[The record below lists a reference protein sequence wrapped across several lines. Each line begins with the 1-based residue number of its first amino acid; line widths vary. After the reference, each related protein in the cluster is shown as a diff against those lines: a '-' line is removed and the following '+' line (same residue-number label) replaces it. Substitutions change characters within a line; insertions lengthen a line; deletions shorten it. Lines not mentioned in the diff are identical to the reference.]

1 MDKEPWLAFRC
12 PFELQHIST
21 RVFVMVTDLDRLMK
35 MVTNKHGFQRSWHTL
50 YVIYSPQNVSK
61 NKSSAPGVN
70 KSIKNLEI
78 EWIGSTE
85 CLFLGQSQCVKSV
98 QIRNFFWSVFSC
110 IWTEYDDLLRKF
122 LYSVQV
128 QKNTDQKKLRI
139 WTLFTQWSLR
149 DFCWFLEGVRGG
161 FFGSWSVLVG

>member
-1 MDKEPWLAFRC
+1 MAFRC

-61 NKSSAPGVN
+61 RKSSAPGVN

-78 EWIGSTE
+78 E
-85 CLFLGQSQCVKSV
+85 
-98 QIRNFFWSVFSC
+98 
-110 IWTEYDDLLRKF
+110 
-122 LYSVQV
+122 
-128 QKNTDQKKLRI
+128 
-139 WTLFTQWSLR
+139 
-149 DFCWFLEGVRGG
+149 
-161 FFGSWSVLVG
+161 